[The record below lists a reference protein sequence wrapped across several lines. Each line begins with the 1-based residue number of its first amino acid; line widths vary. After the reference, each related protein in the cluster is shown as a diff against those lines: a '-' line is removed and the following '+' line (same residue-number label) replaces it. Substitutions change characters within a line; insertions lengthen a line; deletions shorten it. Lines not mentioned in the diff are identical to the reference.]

1 MCLILTDFH
10 FCSVCMI
17 EKPEPAKVKR
27 KNSNIGG
34 SVKLRVSRS
43 KKNEAARNSLLFAY
57 QTRGATEALSN
68 VLENTVSNPDQK
80 NRNRNTLTLPLK
92 ARPNHCEMQRPL
104 SSTSPCSMRT
114 FSDKTHSPVARAIH
128 RRMSERSVSSRYDSE
143 SLSTQS
149 STTESNSPSKRAG
162 STSSLK

>member
-1 MCLILTDFH
+1 M
-10 FCSVCMI
+10 V

-27 KNSNIGG
+27 RNSNIGG

-57 QTRGATEALSN
+57 QNRGATEGLSN
-68 VLENTVSNPDQK
+68 LLENTETAPDLTGG
-80 NRNRNTLTLPLK
+80 NRNTLTLPLK
-92 ARPNHCEMQRPL
+92 MLPNHCEIQRPL
-104 SSTSPCSMRT
+104 SATSPSSLRSY
-114 FSDKTHSPVARAIH
+114 SDKTHSPVAQAIH
-128 RRMSERSVSSRYDSE
+128 RRMSELSVSSRDDSG

-149 STTESNSPSKRAG
+149 SATENSSPSKRTN